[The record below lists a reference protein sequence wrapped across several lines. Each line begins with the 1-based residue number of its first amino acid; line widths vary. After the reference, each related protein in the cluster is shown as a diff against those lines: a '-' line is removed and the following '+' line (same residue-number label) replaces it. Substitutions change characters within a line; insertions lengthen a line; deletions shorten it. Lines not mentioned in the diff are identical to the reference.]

1 MSKKSM
7 NLVDILNKGKEL
19 YDQYGDSVINTA
31 KQMGV
36 INESGKG
43 KSAQKGGLLNLID
56 KGKKF
61 YNQHGETIMGI
72 AQQMGITQKLSLTDE
87 ATNEATSEAT
97 DEVEEATVVDEITE
111 VQTEEIGVVECTP
124 SAPTTLKDIRQE
136 VIADKTFEQS
146 TEVLHN
152 AAKDALSD
160 ITNPNAV
167 MHAISTL
174 GNVAQETIKYAEDQ
188 ETKREEIRAMRDA
201 SIAHINALKESVQLY
216 LERSFDERKEL
227 FSKQFECVDKA
238 LELGNIEMLA
248 MSLSAIN
255 ELAASSPFKNLADV
269 ASVQKSLTSNT
280 EWDI

>member
-7 NLVDILNKGKEL
+7 NLVDIFNKGKDL
-19 YDQYGDSVINTA
+19 YNQYGDSVINTA

-43 KSAQKGGLLNLID
+43 KSAQKGGLLNLVD

-72 AQQMGITQKLSLTDE
+72 AQQMGITQKLGLTD
-87 ATNEATSEAT
+87 EAT
-97 DEVEEATVVDEITE
+97 DEVEEATVVDEITK
-111 VQTEEIGVVECTP
+111 VQTEEIEVVERTP

-167 MHAISTL
+167 MHAINTL

>member
-7 NLVDILNKGKEL
+7 NLVDIFNKGKEL
-19 YDQYGDSVINTA
+19 YNQYGDSVINTA

-43 KSAQKGGLLNLID
+43 KSAQKDGLLNLID

-72 AQQMGITQKLSLTDE
+72 AQQMGITQKLGLTDE
-87 ATNEATSEAT
+87 ATDEAT

-111 VQTEEIGVVECTP
+111 VQTEEIEVVECTP
-124 SAPTTLKDIRQE
+124 SAPTSLKDIRQE

-167 MHAISTL
+167 MHAINTL